1 MKQLL
6 EFLPLVLFFG
16 AYQMDGKIVT
26 VGGWSHTF
34 DGIFSATA
42 VLMVSSVMVWLMA
55 CALSR
60 QNERRLMWMAIAV
73 VVFGAAT
80 LILRDQRFI
89 QWKPTV
95 FNWVLAVVFLGSQFV
110 DDRNLLERLLGGQ
123 LSLTRRVWTQLNAL
137 WVGNFTLVGALNLFV
152 AYQYEEAFWVSYKLY
167 SSIGFTILLMLL
179 TILIVAPHLKEQ
191 EAVEREQAGGS
202 RWRR

>member
-16 AYQMDGKIVT
+16 AYQMDGEIVT
-26 VGGWSHTF
+26 VGSWSHTF

-42 VLMVSSVMVWLMA
+42 VLMVSSVISWLMA
-55 CALSR
+55 SALSG
-60 QNERRLMWMAIAV
+60 QNQRRLMWMAIAV

-95 FNWVLAVVFLGSQFV
+95 FNWVLAAVFLGSQFV
-110 DDRNLLERLLGGQ
+110 GERNLPQRLLGNQ
-123 LSLTRRVWTQLNAL
+123 LSLTRQVCTQLNVL
-137 WVGNFTLVGALNLFV
+137 LIGNFTFVGALNLVV
-152 AYQYEEAFWVSYKLY
+152 AYRHDEAFWVAYKLY
-167 SSIGFTILLMLL
+167 SAFGFSVVVALLAF
-179 TILIVAPHLKEQ
+179 LIVASHLKEH
-191 EAVEREQAGGS
+191 EALERKQAGGS
-202 RWRR
+202 

>member
-16 AYQMDGKIVT
+16 AYQMDGEIVT
-26 VGGWSHTF
+26 VGSWSHTF

-42 VLMVSSVMVWLMA
+42 VLMVSSVISWLLTS
-55 CALSR
+55 ALSR
-60 QNERRLMWMAIAV
+60 QNQRRLMWMAIAV

-95 FNWVLAVVFLGSQFV
+95 FNWVLAAVFLGSQFV
-110 DDRNLLERLLGGQ
+110 GERNLPQRLLGNQ
-123 LSLTRRVWTQLNAL
+123 LSLTRQVCTQLNVL
-137 WVGNFTLVGALNLFV
+137 LIGNFTFVGALNLVV
-152 AYQYEEAFWVSYKLY
+152 AYRHDEAFWVAYKLY
-167 SSIGFTILLMLL
+167 SAFGFSVVVALLAF
-179 TILIVAPHLKEQ
+179 LIVAPHLKEH
-191 EAVEREQAGGS
+191 EALERKQAGGS
-202 RWRR
+202 